1 MFIHFGILSVMFS
14 GKTDRHRHTRVC
26 QQVCI
31 STQTGVPR
39 CLLNALIAR
48 IFRRLVLGESQVT
61 SGHFDFI
68 PVKGE
73 IKIHRG

>member
-1 MFIHFGILSVMFS
+1 
-14 GKTDRHRHTRVC
+14 
-26 QQVCI
+26 
-31 STQTGVPR
+31 
-39 CLLNALIAR
+39 LLNALIAR